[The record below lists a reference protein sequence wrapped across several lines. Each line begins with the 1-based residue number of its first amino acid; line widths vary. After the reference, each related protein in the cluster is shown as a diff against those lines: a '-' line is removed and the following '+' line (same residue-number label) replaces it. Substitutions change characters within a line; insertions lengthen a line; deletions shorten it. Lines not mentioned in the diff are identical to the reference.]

1 MITIINLL
9 VLAYPYLQLSFFVRV
24 KLWRSSSVKIHV
36 ACTESF

>member
-24 KLWRSSSVKIHV
+24 KLFSGVLHL
-36 ACTESF
+36 